1 MSVTAP
7 KGFEAAGLACGIKPS
22 GAPDLALVA
31 TADRTPVTAAGV
43 FTTNLACAAPVQI
56 SRRHLD
62 DGRAAA
68 VVLSSGNANAA
79 TGEQGRQAALR
90 MCDLAAESLGCASDD
105 VLVCSTG
112 LIGIPM
118 PMAPLEEGIPKAVV
132 ALAGGP
138 EAAAA
143 AAQGIMTTDTVP
155 KQAIA
160 TATLGDGT
168 TITVGGMAKGA
179 AMLAPSMATML
190 AVLTTDAAV
199 QAAVLQEA
207 LTAAVNDTF
216 NALVVD
222 ACTSTNDTVLVLAS
236 GAAGNAL
243 IDDGGADLA
252 ALAGAMTS
260 VCDQL
265 AEAMAGD
272 AEGATKL
279 VRLTVTSAANDAEA
293 RQAARKV
300 ASSQLVQCS
309 LYGADPY
316 WGRVLS
322 ELGTSGA
329 SFDPEQV
336 TIAYN
341 GITVCEQGIAVPHDE
356 AALATAMAAR
366 DISISCDLRAG
377 TGEASMRF
385 TDLTHAYI
393 DENTGTS

>member
-1 MSVTAP
+1 M
-7 KGFEAAGLACGIKPS
+7 
-22 GAPDLALVA
+22 
-31 TADRTPVTAAGV
+31 
-43 FTTNLACAAPVQI
+43 CA
-56 SRRHLD
+56 
-62 DGRAAA
+62 
-68 VVLSSGNANAA
+68 
-79 TGEQGRQAALR
+79 
-90 MCDLAAESLGCASDD
+90 LAAEGLGCAPGD

-138 EAAAA
+138 AAGSA

-155 KQAIA
+155 KQAVA
-160 TATLGDGT
+160 TATLTDGT

-190 AVLTTDAAV
+190 AVLTTDATVEAD
-199 QAAVLQEA
+199 VLQEA
-207 LTAAVNDTF
+207 LTAAVDDTF

-236 GAAGNAL
+236 GAAGNTP

-252 ALAGAMTS
+252 ALTDAMTS

-265 AEAMAGD
+265 AEAMASD

-279 VRLTVTSAANDAEA
+279 VRITVKGAADDQQA
-293 RQAARKV
+293 RQGARKV

-329 SFDPEQV
+329 HFDPEQV

-356 AALATAMAAR
+356 AGLAAAMAGR
-366 DISISCDLRAG
+366 DIQITCDLRAG
-377 TGEASMRF
+377 TGAASMRF